1 VRRPR
6 TARAPPRTASRA
18 ASRAASHRPGARRPS
33 RPPRR
38 GSPFIYE
45 NADAFNDVTSG
56 SGSGCS
62 FGDGW
67 PATKGW
73 DAVTGVGT
81 PNYEKLAKAVAALP

>member
-1 VRRPR
+1 MRRRRAVPRAALAHTAPHRRPTPEPR
-6 TARAPPRTASRA
+6 CAPP
-18 ASRAASHRPGARRPS
+18 
-33 RPPRR
+33 

-45 NADAFNDVTSG
+45 NADAFNDITSG
-56 SGSGCS
+56 SNSGCS